1 MKKIFICLSVFLLA
15 VACKDSKKG
24 ESVPLE
30 KQAYIGRMPAATGKG
45 ISCELNLN
53 VSVADGDTTF
63 LFMQTLLPD
72 NVTKKEISDV
82 VKGIQHHE
90 VRMREGVE
98 QQYLKLVPASGSMEY
113 VFRVVND
120 SLLRMVRDDY
130 MEYSDNQYY
139 DFKRIF

>member
-1 MKKIFICLSVFLLA
+1 M
-15 VACKDSKKG
+15 
-24 ESVPLE
+24 E